1 MKVRRILTA
10 ALLCGILFS
19 NTVLA
24 QEPEKEAFGQTKQEN
39 EAAVW
44 EEQEKKENEAVGQ
57 TEQEKKENEAVGQT
71 EQEKKEN
78 EAVVW
83 EEQEKKENEAVV
95 QEEQEQ
101 EKQESE
107 ETIEETEEP
116 LGEAEGEWASVE
128 VKEQTV
134 ADLSGFTNT
143 LENLPVYGKVRNS
156 YLSPTGTGYQAVLV
170 DAKIHILDFDK
181 EWNPT
186 SEKTLDY
193 ELPIFGGYY
202 SGQTYNY
209 LVFGQSGTS
218 AGAEIYRVVKYDK
231 SFRRIAALSVPYETC
246 FTSVPFDAGNVS
258 IAESGDN
265 MVVYTSRH
273 RPDGHQSNIALR
285 INTASM
291 TISNNYGMIDFP
303 DVHVSHSFR
312 QIVKYDGSV
321 PIYADLGDAAPRAV
335 CLQQGAGMFTSM
347 LDIEGQYG
355 DNVTNT
361 DVSGMEVTD
370 TGYLVVGTQIRNYC
384 NNIYL
389 SYVKKGESA
398 AKVTWLT
405 TSTSYKYSNA
415 CNAKIIKVSDGIYA
429 VMWNCFDNGEKV
441 NYVMVNGKGEPI
453 SALKTCYGAELTQ
466 CEPILDNGKITWIKY
481 TNGVRKICSLTDLAC
496 TGTFEWNDTYVSP
509 VDPWDGT
516 IDTGW
521 YQDGKKEFTLSSPS
535 QLAGLAKL
543 VNEGNTFEGKKVLL
557 GKDMF
562 FNEADSGKNTWI
574 PIASVEGKTFEG
586 VFDGQ
591 GRSLYNF
598 YGGGLFGTIGEKGV
612 VKAVQVSQ
620 GYIEGAAIARQNNG
634 WILFCRN
641 NSLVYGSDH
650 SAGICSENLNLVYG
664 CGNSGIIDGRDAA
677 GIVSNNRSVAATID
691 SCWNQGYVGGLGF
704 DVAGIASSNYGW
716 VYDCYNAG
724 TISGIYMVNNAK
736 NVGGIVGSLSTG
748 TSDMDR
754 IYSCYNTGY
763 LDIDTERT
771 LWRDTICGNADQDCI
786 KNVYSIFSV
795 HNRYAAEVTNEELK
809 ASGMIERL
817 RGDKIIEKWCADKDN
832 LNGGQV
838 IPIAQQDMKDGV
850 YKMLPDVW
858 DPVTEVSIDL
868 ADGEYQLRAYSSA
881 YYGVDYVSAVYSS
894 NSDILSIDK
903 KGKIIPKKTGTATVR
918 VTFEESEYGKETG
931 FDVKVTITGT
941 EAEVMRGDVNGDK
954 KIDLIDLMMC
964 LNHVS
969 KKKLL
974 EGGNFSAADV
984 DGNKEVNLVDL
995 MRILNYVS
1003 KKSNKL

>member
-10 ALLCGILFS
+10 VLVCGVLFS

-24 QEPEKEAFGQTKQEN
+24 LEPEKAESEPDGQQEYYFTEELDKPKQED
-39 EAAVW
+39 EAAGQM
-44 EEQEKKENEAVGQ
+44 EQANPESTEA
-57 TEQEKKENEAVGQT
+57 
-71 EQEKKEN
+71 
-78 EAVVW
+78 
-83 EEQEKKENEAVV
+83 
-95 QEEQEQ
+95 
-101 EKQESE
+101 
-107 ETIEETEEP
+107 IEETEE
-116 LGEAEGEWASVE
+116 LLSGAEGEWESMEA
-128 VKEQTV
+128 KEQTS

-143 LENLPVYGKVRNS
+143 LENLPVYGTIRNS
-156 YLSPTGTGYQAVLV
+156 YLSGTGTGYQAVLV
-170 DAKIHILDFDK
+170 DTRIHILDFDND
-181 EWNPT
+181 WNQT

-209 LVFGQSGTS
+209 LVFGQSGTA

-246 FTSVPFDAGNVS
+246 FTSVPFDSGNVS

-265 MVVYTSRH
+265 MVLYTSRL

-291 TISNNYGMIDFP
+291 TISNDYGMIDFP
-303 DVHVSHSFR
+303 DIHVSHSFR
-312 QIVKYDGSV
+312 QIVKYDGGV
-321 PIYADLGDAAPRAV
+321 PVYADLGDGAPRAV
-335 CLQQGAGMFTSM
+335 CLQQQAGMFTSM

-355 DNVTNT
+355 NNVTDT
-361 DVSGMEVTD
+361 DVSGMEITD

-389 SYVKKGESA
+389 SYVKKGEQA
-398 AKVTWLT
+398 AKVIWLT
-405 TSTSYKYSNA
+405 TNTSYQYSNA

-453 SALKTCYGAELTQ
+453 SALKSCLGAELTQ

-481 TNGVRKICSLTDLAC
+481 SNGIRKICSLTDLAC

-509 VDPWDGT
+509 VDSWDGT

-521 YQDGKKEFTLSSPS
+521 YQEGKREFTLNSPA

-543 VNEGNTFEGKKVLL
+543 ANEGNTFEGKKVLL

-562 FNEADSGKNTWI
+562 FNEEDSGKNTWI
-574 PIASVEGKTFEG
+574 PIASADGKTFEG

-591 GRSLYNF
+591 GRSLYNL

-634 WILFCRN
+634 WILFCQN

-664 CGNSGIIDGRDAA
+664 CGNSGIVDGSDAA

-691 SCWNQGYVGGLGF
+691 SCWNQGYVCGLGF

-716 VYDCYNAG
+716 VYDCYNSG
-724 TISGIYMVNNAK
+724 TISGIYTLNNAR
-736 NVGGIVGSLSTG
+736 NVGGIVGSLSCG
-748 TSDMDR
+748 TSNMDR

-763 LDIDTERT
+763 LDVDAEETRGI
-771 LWRDTICGNADQDCI
+771 DTICADADKDCI
-786 KNVYSIFSV
+786 KNVYSIFSSY
-795 HNRYAAEVTNEELK
+795 NRYAEEVTDEELK
-809 ASGMIERL
+809 SSDMTERL
-817 RGDKIIEKWCADKDN
+817 LGDKIIKKWCTDKDN
-832 LNGGQV
+832 LNGGHV
-838 IPIAQQDMKDGV
+838 IPIAQQDMKDGM

-881 YYGVDYVSAVYSS
+881 YYGVDYVSAVYGSD
-894 NSDILSIDK
+894 SDILSVDK
-903 KGKIIPKKTGTATVR
+903 NGKITPKKTGTATIR
-918 VTFEESEYGKETG
+918 VTFEESEYGKECG

-941 EAEVMRGDVNGDK
+941 DLMLGDVNGDK
-954 KIDLIDLMMC
+954 KIDLVDLMMC

-974 EGGNFSAADV
+974 EGENFAVADV

-995 MRILNYVS
+995 MQILNFVS
-1003 KKSNKL
+1003 KKSSAL